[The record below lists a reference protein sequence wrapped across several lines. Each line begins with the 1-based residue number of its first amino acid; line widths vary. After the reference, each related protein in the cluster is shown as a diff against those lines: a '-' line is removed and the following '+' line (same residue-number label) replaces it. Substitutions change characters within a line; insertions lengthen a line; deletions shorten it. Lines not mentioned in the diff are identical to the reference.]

1 MIGIRKITCRH
12 QAESELLH
20 RALAGDLG
28 SVGKMLNYLSSSNKY
43 LRQIMQE
50 TIHDLGNQEIW
61 EKLLRCLAEGR
72 WDHQKDCPRRADP
85 EASQRIDLSIEEAF
99 IEDAGEWE
107 THIKEAALRQGL
119 GDESQPVRWT
129 SAYLL
134 GLRGQL
140 TMVPILSE
148 MIDYGSLEWQ
158 LRAIKA
164 LVRLDHQEC
173 GPPLISALAQGRD
186 LLHREALRALS
197 SLGEKARLGWVSALN
212 HPDSHIRWHAA
223 RGLGQIGDA
232 SSIHILAEGLL
243 DPNHA
248 VRWATADLLG
258 YLGEL
263 SVPAVLKLIIHQP
276 LAEPFRQAAYHALHS
291 ITGQD
296 LQDRLQSLIEALRSP
311 TARLEAPAAAQ
322 RILAEWDIDVAE
334 KLEI

>member
-1 MIGIRKITCRH
+1 MIGIRKTTCRH

-50 TIHDLGNQEIW
+50 TIHNVGDQEIW

-72 WDHQKDCPRRADP
+72 WDHQQDCPRRADA
-85 EASQRIDLSIEEAF
+85 EASTRIDLSIEEAF
-99 IEDAGEWE
+99 IEDQGEWE
-107 THIKEAALRQGL
+107 TRIKEATLSQGL
-119 GDESQPVRWT
+119 QDESQPVRWT

-134 GLRGQL
+134 GLRGHL
-140 TMVPILSE
+140 NRIAILSE

-158 LRAIKA
+158 LRAIKT
-164 LVRLDHQEC
+164 LVHLNHEEC
-173 GPPLISALAQGRD
+173 GPPLVSALSQGRD
-186 LLHREALRALS
+186 RLHREALRALS
-197 SLGEKARLGWVSALN
+197 GLGEKARPGWLSALS

-258 YLGEL
+258 YLGEV

-276 LAEPFRQAAYHALHS
+276 LAEPFRQAAYHALHC
-291 ITGQD
+291 ITD
-296 LQDRLQSLIEALRSP
+296 PVLKERLQPLIEALRSP
-311 TARLEAPAAAQ
+311 TARLEAPAEAQ
-322 RILAEWDIDVAE
+322 RILAEW
-334 KLEI
+334 

>member
-1 MIGIRKITCRH
+1 MIGIRKTTCRH

-50 TIHDLGNQEIW
+50 TIHDVGDQEIW

-72 WDHQKDCPRRADP
+72 WDNQQDCPRRADA
-85 EASQRIDLSIEEAF
+85 EASTRIDLSIEEAF
-99 IEDAGEWE
+99 IEDQGEWE
-107 THIKEAALRQGL
+107 TRIKEATLSQGL
-119 GDESQPVRWT
+119 QDEAQPVRWT

-134 GLRGQL
+134 GLRGHL
-140 TMVPILSE
+140 NRIAILSE

-158 LRAIKA
+158 LRAVKA
-164 LVRLDHQEC
+164 LVYLNHEEC
-173 GPPLISALAQGRD
+173 GPPLVSALSQGRD
-186 LLHREALRALS
+186 RLHREALRALS
-197 SLGEKARLGWVSALN
+197 GLGEKARPGWLSALS

-258 YLGEL
+258 YLGEV
-263 SVPAVLKLIIHQP
+263 SVPAVLKLIIQQP
-276 LAEPFRQAAYHALHS
+276 LAEPFRQAAYHALHC
-291 ITGQD
+291 ITD
-296 LQDRLQSLIEALRSP
+296 PVLKERLQPLIEALRSP
-311 TARLEAPAAAQ
+311 TARLEAPAEAQ
-322 RILAEWDIDVAE
+322 RILAEW
-334 KLEI
+334 

>member
-1 MIGIRKITCRH
+1 MIGIRKTACRH

-50 TIHDLGNQEIW
+50 AIHDLGNQEIW
-61 EKLLRCLAEGR
+61 KKLLRCLAEGR
-72 WDHQKDCPRRADP
+72 WDHQQDCPRRADA
-85 EASQRIDLSIEEAF
+85 EASKRIDLSIEEAF
-99 IEDAGEWE
+99 IEDEGEWE
-107 THIKEAALRQGL
+107 TRIKEAALSHGL
-119 GDESQPVRWT
+119 QDESQPVRWA

-134 GLRGQL
+134 GLRGHL
-140 TMVPILSE
+140 NMIAILSE
-148 MIDYGSLEWQ
+148 MIDHGSLEWQ

-164 LVRLDHQEC
+164 LVRLDHEEC
-173 GPPLISALAQGRD
+173 GQPLISALAQGRD
-186 LLHREALRALS
+186 RLHREALRALS
-197 SLGEKARLGWVSALN
+197 SLGEKARPGWLSALS

-258 YLGEL
+258 YLGEV
-263 SVPAVLKLIIHQP
+263 SVPAVLKLIIQQP
-276 LAEPFRQAAYHALHS
+276 LAEPFRQAAYHALHC
-291 ITGQD
+291 ITDQD
-296 LQDRLQSLIEALRSP
+296 LQDRLEPLTKALRSP
-311 TARLEAPAAAQ
+311 TARLEAPAVAQ
-322 RILAEWDIDVAE
+322 RILAKW
-334 KLEI
+334 